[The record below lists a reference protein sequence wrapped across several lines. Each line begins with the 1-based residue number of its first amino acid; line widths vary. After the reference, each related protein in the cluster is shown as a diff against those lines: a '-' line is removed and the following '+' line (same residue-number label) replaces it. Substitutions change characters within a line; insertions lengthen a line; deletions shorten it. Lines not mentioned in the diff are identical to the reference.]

1 MFSIMQK
8 LNAYKTDYIQ
18 LIIVIVGALVAAQVQ
33 YIQHGWI
40 NSDSILYLEAAK
52 LFSLGHWE
60 SGFKIFPWPFYS
72 LWIAA
77 THKLTSLGVHHAAQL
92 LNVFFF
98 AVATY
103 AFTAIIRLCGGKQI
117 ELVAGGLI
125 FLSSQYMVGDVLEML
140 MRDEG
145 FWAFFLTS
153 LIFLIRYH
161 QRHQLRDALL
171 WQIFIIFAVLFRIEA
186 ITYLLLLPLA
196 LLSSSSRLSINIK
209 TIVKTYSIHVLLAI
223 AIILLAV
230 AIPEFSIAM
239 LGRLNEVFTLDVV
252 NQFIAKFKDKSDVMS
267 HLVLGNYLE
276 EFAVPG
282 LMLTFLYVIVLKAIS
297 TTGVV
302 TFLLGMF
309 SIKNHH
315 TLVDK
320 KSYQILIAT
329 MLIALLNMAFIIT
342 KVFVLSG
349 RYVVALSLIMMVLAS
364 FYFAQLLKE
373 AKNENNKIKHWFI
386 AILLIIMVL
395 GFVKNLIPKRD
406 GYNYQ
411 QDAIKWLNKHN
422 VSNLPV
428 FYDDP
433 RMRYYADYSFNG
445 RWTDNWKYLNDAINN
460 NSIQQYPFVVI
471 NHEADQPKTDVEA
484 LTLLPNY
491 REIYRTG
498 NIKNNKSVAIYKKI
512 DTK

>member
-1 MFSIMQK
+1 MQK
-8 LNAYKTDYIQ
+8 LNAYKTDHIQ
-18 LIIVIVGALVAAQVQ
+18 LIIVVVSALVAARVQ

-77 THKLTSLGVHHAAQL
+77 THKLTNLGVHHAAQL

-117 ELVAGGLI
+117 ELIAGGLI
-125 FLSSQYMVGDVLEML
+125 FLSSQYIVGDVLEML

-145 FWAFFLTS
+145 FWAFFLAS
-153 LIFLIRYH
+153 LTFLIRYH
-161 QRHQLRDALL
+161 QRHQLRDAML
-171 WQIFIIFAVLFRIEA
+171 WQIFIMFAVLFRIEA
-186 ITYLLLLPLA
+186 IMYLLLLPLA
-196 LLSSSSRLSINIK
+196 LLSSSSSLNINIK
-209 TIVKTYSIHVLLAI
+209 TIVKTYSIHALLAI
-223 AIILLAV
+223 ATILAAV
-230 AIPEFSIAM
+230 AIPKFSIAM
-239 LGRLNEVFTLDVV
+239 LGRLNEVFTPEVV
-252 NQFIAKFKDKSDVMS
+252 NLFVAKFKDKSDVMS

-276 EFAVPG
+276 EFAIPG
-282 LMLTFLYVIVLKAIS
+282 LMLTFLYVIAVKAIS
-297 TTGVV
+297 TTGVI
-302 TFLLGMF
+302 TFVLGVLG
-309 SIKNHH
+309 IKHH
-315 TLVDK
+315 RPLIEN
-320 KSYQILIAT
+320 KSYRILVAA
-329 MLIALLNMAFIIT
+329 MFVALLNMALIIT

-349 RYVVALSLIMMVLAS
+349 RYVVALSLVLMVLAS

-373 AKNENNKIKHWFI
+373 TKRDNNKIKHWFI
-386 AILLIIMVL
+386 VILFIIML
-395 GFVKNLIPKRD
+395 FGLVKNLTPKQD

-411 QDAIKWLNKHN
+411 QDAVTWLNKHN
-422 VSNLPV
+422 VTNLPV

-445 RWTDNWKYLNDAINN
+445 RWIDNWKYLNDAIND
-460 NSIQQYPFVVI
+460 NSIQQFTFVVV
-471 NHEADQPKTDVEA
+471 NHEADKPRTEVEVIS
-484 LTLLPNY
+484 LLPNY

-512 DTK
+512 DTQ